1 MQHSRDRIV
10 TSHAGSLP
18 RPDALIAANQAR
30 QSGGDVDEA
39 RFQTQLQSAVVD
51 VVRRQKELGIDI
63 PGDGEYGK
71 AMGHRVNY
79 GAWWS
84 YSFQRLGGLDLTG
97 PGLYEIPARRAQ
109 PGEVVLTSFADRRDR
124 QRFAAAYADPESGI
138 TTGPRART
146 WPICTGPLTYTGH
159 DAIARDIANFK
170 AGLDACGIAEGFMT
184 SVAPGSASRISNAY
198 YKTEEE
204 FMFACA
210 EAMRE
215 EYKAIVDAGLI
226 LQLDDPSIAENWDQ
240 INPEPTVEAYRKFT
254 MLRVEALNAAIK
266 GLPRDRI
273 RFHLCWGSWHGP
285 HTTDIPMKDIV
296 DVMLA
301 INCGAYSFEA
311 GNVRHEHEWRV
322 WQDVKLPDDK
332 LILPGVV
339 SHATNVVE
347 HPELVAE
354 RIVRFANLVGR
365 ERVIAATD
373 CGLGGRVHADIAWAK
388 LEALAQGAAWPA
400 NSLAVKAPVI
410 ARAKREAIPGDCR
423 RCTPRNE
430 LRLLDDLHLRAVRAF
445 HEGDVTAVV
454 GRQLLQ
460 DAHAVLAQRRQRAGI
475 VIGIHRHVLDAV
487 VLFVVL
493 HGDQRGDVELQ
504 TVQIDLHAAAG
515 DVGLQLCAEIVDI
528 ELRGLVRI
536 GGLQVHVLDG
546 KGHGRSSL
554 VDSGLR
560 GRKYCSVNALTARN

>member
-1 MQHSRDRIV
+1 MQHSHDRIV

-18 RPDALIAANQAR
+18 RPDPLIAANQAR

-51 VVRRQKELGIDI
+51 VVRRQQELGIDI

-109 PGEVVLTSFADRRDR
+109 PGAVVLTSFAERRDR

-240 INPEPTVEAYRKFT
+240 INPEPTVESYRKFT
-254 MLRVEALNAAIK
+254 MRRVEALNTAIK
-266 GLPRDRI
+266 GLPQDRI

-322 WQDVKLPDDK
+322 WQDVKLPDDR

-388 LEALAQGAAWPA
+388 LEALAQGAA
-400 NSLAVKAPVI
+400 LASK
-410 ARAKREAIPGDCR
+410 
-423 RCTPRNE
+423 
-430 LRLLDDLHLRAVRAF
+430 
-445 HEGDVTAVV
+445 
-454 GRQLLQ
+454 QLW
-460 DAHAVLAQRRQRAGI
+460 R
-475 VIGIHRHVLDAV
+475 
-487 VLFVVL
+487 
-493 HGDQRGDVELQ
+493 
-504 TVQIDLHAAAG
+504 
-515 DVGLQLCAEIVDI
+515 
-528 ELRGLVRI
+528 
-536 GGLQVHVLDG
+536 
-546 KGHGRSSL
+546 
-554 VDSGLR
+554 
-560 GRKYCSVNALTARN
+560 